1 MSYSSFW
8 RTTMVSAAPLKIG
21 LLLNALG
28 VTYFI
33 TQNINLQIKFR
44 FVPSL
49 WPGTS
54 ARLWVRSERPRWGRC
69 LHTEF
74 PLSVELACDTRW
86 GTRTA
91 AFSSLR
97 FPDRFALIARR
108 CGLTACS
115 TCAACTAGFPRG
127 VSARGI
133 PTAFPGYQKLTFKKN
148 GPKDRLFVSENSQSS
163 IFVIS

>member
-49 WPGTS
+49 WPETS
-54 ARLWVRSERPRWGRC
+54 ARLWVRSERHRWGQC
-69 LHTEF
+69 LYTEF
-74 PLSVELACDTRW
+74 RLSVELACDTRW

-97 FPDRFALIARR
+97 FPDGFALIARR
-108 CGLTACS
+108 CGLAACS
-115 TCAACTAGFPRG
+115 TCAACAAGSPGEWVHAASPRQSHA
-127 VSARGI
+127 VKSW
-133 PTAFPGYQKLTFKKN
+133 
-148 GPKDRLFVSENSQSS
+148 RLRRMALRIDFSFLKTLKALSS
-163 IFVIS
+163 